1 MRESTRTAPSL
12 ITAMMERFQR
22 RRLMD
27 RQAHARGQG
36 LVEFAVVIGVLIL
49 IMLGVFDLGRA
60 FHSYI
65 VITNAAREGANYGAM
80 HPADEIGI
88 IARVISEAQDSG
100 ITLDASNIEIDTEI
114 NPVSGNPISGAPM
127 CVTVRYDFYLLTTY
141 LIGDRLIQLTSTVEM
156 ANY

>member
-1 MRESTRTAPSL
+1 
-12 ITAMMERFQR
+12 
-22 RRLMD
+22 MD
-27 RQAHARGQG
+27 RQNHARGQG

-100 ITLDASNIEIDTEI
+100 ITLDASNVEIDTEI
-114 NPVSGNPISGAPM
+114 NPVSGNPIPGAPM
-127 CVTVRYDFYLLTTY
+127 CVTVHYDFYLLTTY
-141 LIGDRLIQLTSTVEM
+141 LFTERLIQLTSMVEM
-156 ANY
+156 VNY

>member
-1 MRESTRTAPSL
+1 
-12 ITAMMERFQR
+12 METQ
-22 RRLMD
+22 D
-27 RQAHARGQG
+27 HSRGQG
-36 LVEFAVVIGVLIL
+36 LVEFAVVLGVLIM

-65 VITNAAREGANYGAM
+65 VISNAAREGANYGAM

-100 ITLDASNIEIDTEI
+100 ITLEASNIEIDTEI

-141 LIGDRLIQLTSTVEM
+141 LFGDRLIRLTNIVEM
-156 ANY
+156 VNY